1 MYEKKIISIRHFTL
15 IMLRFSNALLV
26 LCSFKKKILHQISVY
41 SYVMFDYDITW
52 RKNTHSIS
60 DFFNNDINLHLV
72 EHVKNNSY
80 ISRSS
85 FMY

>member
-1 MYEKKIISIRHFTL
+1 
-15 IMLRFSNALLV
+15 
-26 LCSFKKKILHQISVY
+26 
-41 SYVMFDYDITW
+41 MFDYDITW

-80 ISRSS
+80 ISRST